1 MRGAWDS
8 IHVVEVKEN
17 KDKAKYK
24 LTSTV
29 MLTIET
35 STDQT
40 GSVSLAGS
48 VTRQVSTTSLLIL
61 FLLLRSV
68 SFFFFFIC
76 IT

>member
-17 KDKAKYK
+17 KDRAKYK
-24 LTSTV
+24 LTSTI
-29 MLTIET
+29 MLTIDT

-48 VTRQVSTTSLLIL
+48 LTRQVYFFIY
-61 FLLLRSV
+61 LLLY
-68 SFFFFFIC
+68 SFFFFFFFLI
-76 IT
+76 I